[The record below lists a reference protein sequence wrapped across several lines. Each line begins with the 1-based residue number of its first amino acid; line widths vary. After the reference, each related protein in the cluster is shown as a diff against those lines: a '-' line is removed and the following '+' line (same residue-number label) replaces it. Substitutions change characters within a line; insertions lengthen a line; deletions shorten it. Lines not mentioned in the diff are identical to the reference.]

1 MVDSGAGRGGGG
13 GRYLG
18 KYLQGMCRW
27 PLRAPIP
34 LQSILRPIKDPILG
48 TFGQICTFCD
58 SPNLVTFY
66 FYELTCFFKLN
77 EEHFNFHLQYKH
89 SGSLLTVNLKNCLT
103 PKNPKMCDPILVTPV
118 VKMQPHPLAHA
129 HQPLIRKYSARGLIK
144 VGRDC
149 CGVDCLLPVYVL

>member
-1 MVDSGAGRGGGG
+1 MIPGGGG
-13 GRYLG
+13 YLG
-18 KYLQGMCRW
+18 KFV
-27 PLRAPIP
+27 PLASQSLYP
-34 LQSILRPIKDPILG
+34 LQSILRPIIDPILG

-66 FYELTCFFKLN
+66 FYELTPFFKMN
-77 EEHFNFHLQYKH
+77 EEHFNFHLQYKN

-103 PKNPKMCDPILVTPV
+103 PKNPKKCDAILLTSV
-118 VKMQPHPLAHA
+118 VKMQPHPAAHA